1 MGGDW
6 KDMFRGVEINDI
18 ELVKYHIQNGIDP
31 NYQHPETLT
40 SALIESI
47 QRNHLEIMEFLLQN
61 GALADLKEVFTDKS
75 PMAVAKENKNKAAV
89 EILNRYLNTTETI
102 VEEKPKSLFEKFLL
116 RIGYKLLV

>member
-61 GALADLKEVFTDKS
+61 GALPDLKEVFTDKS
-75 PMAVAKENKNKAAV
+75 PMCVAKENKNKAAV
-89 EILNRYLNTTETI
+89 EILNRYLHTNETI
-102 VEEKPKSLFEKFLL
+102 VEDKPKSLFEKFLSH
-116 RIGYKLLV
+116 IGYK